1 MPSPMGAKYGAGTG
15 AEPLAARQIL
25 RSIETGPGAAITPF
39 PGSII
44 RRGVVMRTAF
54 WLAGAAALVLANPA
68 FAGDTIKIGFVS
80 TFSGPTAVI
89 GNDMRN
95 SFELA
100 LDHLGRKMDGKPV
113 EVIYE
118 DDGQKP
124 DVGKQKTEKLVQSD
138 KVDFIVGYI
147 WSNVLL
153 ASLKTAVDSQT
164 FLISANA
171 GPSQLAGELCSPYV
185 FSTSWQND
193 QTPQAMG
200 LYMNQKGV
208 KSVFLIG
215 PNYAAGKDMLA
226 GLKNTFKG
234 EIKGEEYTVW
244 PSQLDFSAE
253 LSKARASGAESI
265 FVFYPGAAGV
275 QFLNQYTQAGL
286 KSTMPLYTAF
296 TVDELSL
303 PLQKENALGV
313 PRRAAVGERPAQR
326 AEQALRCRLP
336 QEVPQSASDL
346 LRRPDLRRRP
356 AHQQRRRRGEGRHQ
370 QEGRDEGRDGEGQL
384 QVAARC
390 VQVRQ
395 QPHPG
400 AELLSPG
407 RGQGRRWPARAEDG
421 RHHRRERPGSLP
433 SEVRDEVSWL
443 GELSPLPLPVVT
455 GRGAG

>member
-1 MPSPMGAKYGAGTG
+1 MKKAC
-15 AEPLAARQIL
+15 L
-25 RSIETGPGAAITPF
+25 
-39 PGSII
+39 
-44 RRGVVMRTAF
+44 
-54 WLAGAAALVLANPA
+54 LAGALALSGLAYSSSA
-68 FAGDTIKIGFVS
+68 LAGDTIKIGFVS

-100 LDHLGRKMDGKPV
+100 LDHLGRKMAGKPV

-118 DDGQKP
+118 DDAQKP

-193 QTPQAMG
+193 QTPAAMG

-215 PNYAAGKDMLA
+215 PNYAAGKDMLS
-226 GLKNTFKG
+226 GVKNTFKG
-234 EIKGEEYTVW
+234 QVVGEEYTVW

-253 LSKARASGAESI
+253 LTKARNSGAESI

-275 QFLNQYTQAGL
+275 QFLNQYAQAGI
-286 KSTMPLYTAF
+286 KDKMPLYTAF

-303 PLQKENALGV
+303 PLQKDNAIGV
-313 PRRAAVGERPAQR
+313 PGAQEWVNDLPNDQNKKFVEDYRKKYPNLRPTYYGAQAYDAAQLIDSAVVAVKGDTSKKDEMKAAMQK
-326 AEQALRCRLP
+326 ADFKSLRGGFKFGNNHIPIQNFYL
-336 QEVPQSASDL
+336 QDVVKDAD
-346 LRRPDLRRRP
+346 
-356 AHQQRRRRGEGRHQ
+356 
-370 QEGRDEGRDGEGQL
+370 GQL
-384 QVAARC
+384 SLKTVATIVKDDQDRFHDKC
-390 VQVRQ
+390 
-395 QPHPG
+395 
-400 AELLSPG
+400 LMK
-407 RGQGRRWPARAEDG
+407 
-421 RHHRRERPGSLP
+421 
-433 SEVRDEVSWL
+433 
-443 GELSPLPLPVVT
+443 
-455 GRGAG
+455 

>member
-1 MPSPMGAKYGAGTG
+1 
-15 AEPLAARQIL
+15 
-25 RSIETGPGAAITPF
+25 
-39 PGSII
+39 
-44 RRGVVMRTAF
+44 MRTAF
-54 WLAGAAALVLANPA
+54 WLAGAAALGLANQA

-100 LDHLGRKMDGKPV
+100 LDHIGRKMDGKPV

-193 QTPQAMG
+193 QTPAAMG
-200 LYMNQKGV
+200 LNMNANGV

-226 GLKNTFKG
+226 GVKSTFKG

-275 QFLNQYTQAGL
+275 QFLNQYAQAGL

-296 TVDELSL
+296 TIDELSL

-313 PRRAAVGERPAQR
+313 SGAQEWVNDLPNEQNKKFVADYRKKYPSARPSYYGAQAYDAAQLINSAVVAVGGDTSKKDAMK
-326 AEQALRCRLP
+326 AEMEKANFKSLRGSFKYGNNHIP
-336 QEVPQSASDL
+336 IQNFY
-346 LRRPDLRRRP
+346 
-356 AHQQRRRRGEGRHQ
+356 
-370 QEGRDEGRDGEGQL
+370 L
-384 QVAARC
+384 QDV
-390 VQVRQ
+390 VK
-395 QPHPG
+395 G
-400 AELLSPG
+400 AG
-407 RGQGRRWPARAEDG
+407 
-421 RHHRRERPGSLP
+421 
-433 SEVRDEVSWL
+433 
-443 GELSPLPLPVVT
+443 GELSLKTVATIVT
-455 GRGAG
+455 DDQDRFHEKCPMK

>member
-1 MPSPMGAKYGAGTG
+1 MKKS
-15 AEPLAARQIL
+15 
-25 RSIETGPGAAITPF
+25 
-39 PGSII
+39 
-44 RRGVVMRTAF
+44 F
-54 WLAGAAALVLANPA
+54 WLAGAMAFALASPA
-68 FAGDTIKIGFVS
+68 SAGDTIKIGFVS

-100 LDHLGRKMDGKPV
+100 LDHLGRKMGGKPV

-138 KVDFIVGYI
+138 KVDFIAGYI

-193 QTPQAMG
+193 QTPAAMG

-208 KSVFLIG
+208 KSVYLIG

-226 GLKNTFKG
+226 GLKSTFKG
-234 EIKGEEYTVW
+234 EVKGEEYTVW

-253 LSKARASGAESI
+253 LSKARASGAASI

-275 QFLNQYTQAGL
+275 QFLNQYAQAGL
-286 KSTMPLYTAF
+286 KDQMPLYTAF
-296 TVDELSL
+296 TIDELSL
-303 PLQKENALGV
+303 PLQKDNAIGV
-313 PRRAAVGERPAQR
+313 PGAQEWVNDLPNEQNKKFVADYRNKYPNLRPTYYGAQAYDAAQ
-326 AEQALRCRLP
+326 LIN
-336 QEVPQSASDL
+336 SAV
-346 LRRPDLRRRP
+346 
-356 AHQQRRRRGEGRHQ
+356 
-370 QEGRDEGRDGEGQL
+370 
-384 QVAARC
+384 VAAGGDASKKDVMKAAMAKADFKSLRGSFKYGNNHIPIQNFYLQD
-390 VQVRQ
+390 VIKDAD
-395 QPHPG
+395 G
-400 AELLSPG
+400 LLSLKTVATIVKDNQDSFHDKCPMK
-407 RGQGRRWPARAEDG
+407 
-421 RHHRRERPGSLP
+421 
-433 SEVRDEVSWL
+433 
-443 GELSPLPLPVVT
+443 
-455 GRGAG
+455 